1 MMKKRLW
8 RVVSVCFIV
17 AALFWPCSGYAVCT
31 EPPPG
36 APNTPAQETSTNK
49 DPGKSLHHLQVE
61 LALVPDFQ
69 SLSEDNLLTE
79 EKLED
84 EEDEKMELAFIEDR
98 KQVEERAWELQ
109 EPVTEPEPEPEP
121 VMEQLIPEASNA
133 QDQEPS
139 PTSDLPPPPSV
150 PVSEEPSTPH
160 SAQDSSS
167 SDMVSGDVVDDTPLL
182 EHSDAGSADCDL
194 SSVPV
199 VLENTSNVHGGG
211 TKSHT
216 EPPLVQT
223 SQDSSALGTNT
234 SHLLEEQG
242 LSSHI
247 PTETDPSLASKD
259 PEDIPTFDEWKR
271 KMMEV
276 EKEKIQSTHT
286 SSSGASRAVKK
297 IQKNFNNYAS
307 VECGAKILGANPE
320 AKSTCA
326 ILMENMDFYMLN
338 PCSNKI
344 WFVIELCEPIQ
355 VKRLD
360 IANFELFSSTPK
372 DFLVSISDRYPTN
385 KWLKLG
391 TFHGRDERTVQSF
404 PLDEHLYAKYVK
416 MFTKYIK
423 VELLSHFG
431 SEHFCPLSLI
441 RVFGTSMVEEY
452 EEIAEPSERPD
463 DQDDYFDYPP
473 GYVPQE
479 AKSSNNL
486 IGSATDVILNM
497 VNNIADVLGAGASLD
512 GNFTG
517 QTVNVTD
524 SSSSSQLDP
533 EVLLTP
539 VPGIEELDQRV
550 IQVDPDAP
558 VPESPSVDPLIPEDP
573 PIEPPQLEPP
583 PEGDMVVTLMEEE
596 EADPPQ
602 PTITLL
608 DREEEEEERRTRE
621 RAKQE
626 SQDYCG
632 RSSSCSCSLQ
642 EYLHQQCLA
651 LSAPRRNPSETERT
665 PEPPPHT
672 YTPVWLLPLTPP
684 VSYTPQQPPPQEQ
697 QPEEAPLEQGEGGA
711 GSTEAPQPP
720 AEQGEAG
727 PEPAQ
732 LEPSLTSSLAGSSCS
747 DTPASK
753 PTLVLE
759 MPQTSTLDVQALLER
774 SQEGQVVGRPTPTM
788 STSSSRAPEDQTW
801 GPPTEE
807 RPVPEGADLQE
818 PVASPH
824 PLDVADPSPP
834 PLPAAP
840 PPTEP
845 PAPPSEPE
853 RGNIPPED
861 SLPDSDLT
869 ASPRTHTA
877 PPETK
882 GEDPVDDI
890 LLTSSDG
897 SGQPPRPSS
906 HTPSHSEFYA
916 EQHNVTEQT
925 GSQMHGSGQKESVFM
940 RLNNRIKALEVN
952 MSLSGRYLEQLSQR
966 YRKQMEEMQ
975 RAFNMTIIKLQ
986 NTSRIAEEQDQR
998 QTESIQTLQ
1007 GQLENITQLV
1017 LNLSVSV
1024 LQLQS
1029 EVSDRQSYLLLC
1041 LVLCLLLGLLLCSH
1055 HCRISSLPT
1064 TDQEPPSYS
1073 SPDRSF
1079 SLRDDTSMKR
1089 RASYPLLLSDS
1100 CQLASTESPE
1110 SLHMMEPQTFVPAN
1124 KKKKRGKVKPSEK
1137 AETPKPSTVVVSPPV
1152 ANGALI
1158 CNGAPRGADLSRPL
1172 LMDSPSEGSSE
1183 GSSHSDE
1190 PSFCGIATCTR
1201 LCDDLPP
1208 PKNRAERRAFKHR
1221 RSEPSCVVV
1230 DLLQAP
1236 RKDTRDTT
1244 PTLQDLMRGN
1254 KELRSGTFGVTAL

>member
-1 MMKKRLW
+1 MMKKRPW
-8 RVVSVCFIV
+8 RVVSVCFII

-36 APNTPAQETSTNK
+36 APNTPGQESSANK

-61 LALVPDFQ
+61 LALVPHIQ

-79 EKLED
+79 EEPED
-84 EEDEKMELAFIEDR
+84 EDEKMELAFIEDR

-109 EPVTEPEPEPEP
+109 ELVTEPEP
-121 VMEQLIPEASNA
+121 VIEQLILEASNA

-150 PVSEEPSTPH
+150 PVSEEPSTPP
-160 SAQDSSS
+160 SAQDSAS
-167 SDMVSGDVVDDTPLL
+167 SDIVSGDVVDDAPLR

-211 TKSHT
+211 TKSHV
-216 EPPLVQT
+216 EPALVQS
-223 SQDSSALGTNT
+223 SQDASALGSNT

-242 LSSHI
+242 LSSHV
-247 PTETDPSLASKD
+247 PTETDPSVAPKD

-276 EKEKIQSTHT
+276 EKEKIQATHT

-326 ILMENMDFYMLN
+326 ILMENMDLYMLN

-416 MFTKYIK
+416 

-486 IGSATDVILNM
+486 IGSATDVLLNM
-497 VNNIADVLGAGASLD
+497 VNNIADVLGAGATLD

-524 SSSSSQLDP
+524 SSISSQLDP
-533 EVLLTP
+533 EVILTP
-539 VPGIEELDQRV
+539 VPDIKELDQRV

-558 VPESPSVDPLIPEDP
+558 VPESPAVDPLVPEEP
-573 PIEPPQLEPP
+573 PTEPPQLEPP
-583 PEGDMVVTLMEEE
+583 PEGDMVVTWMEEE

-608 DREEEEEERRTRE
+608 DREEEEEDEERTKERE

-632 RSSSCSCSLQ
+632 LSSSCSSSIQ
-642 EYLHQQCLA
+642 EYLHQRCLA
-651 LSAPRRNPSETERT
+651 LSAPRRNPGETERT

-672 YTPVWLLPLTPP
+672 YTPAWLLPLTPP
-684 VSYTPQQPPPQEQ
+684 VSDTPKQPASQEP
-697 QPEEAPLEQGEGGA
+697 QPEEAPLEQGDGGA

-720 AEQGEAG
+720 AEQGEAR

-732 LEPSLTSSLAGSSCS
+732 LEPSLAGTSCS

-753 PTLVLE
+753 PTLGLE

-774 SQEGQVVGRPTPTM
+774 GQEGQVEGRPTPTM

-807 RPVPEGADLQE
+807 MPVPEGADLQE
-818 PVASPH
+818 PEAPPH

-834 PLPAAP
+834 PLPAVP
-840 PPTEP
+840 PQAEP
-845 PAPPSEPE
+845 PAPPSEPDS
-853 RGNIPPED
+853 GNSPPED

-869 ASPRTHTA
+869 ASPHTHTA

-890 LLTSSDG
+890 LLTSPHG
-897 SGQPPRPSS
+897 SGQPPRPSPSS

-916 EQHNVTEQT
+916 EQHDVTEKT
-925 GSQMHGSGQKESVFM
+925 GSQVHGSGQKESVFM
-940 RLNNRIKALEVN
+940 RLNNRIKALEMN

-975 RAFNMTIIKLQ
+975 RAFNMTVIKLQ

-1007 GQLENITQLV
+1007 GQLENITRLV

-1055 HCRISSLPT
+1055 HCRISSLPPSPT
-1064 TDQEPPSYS
+1064 TDPEPPSYS

-1079 SLRDDTSMKR
+1079 SSRDDTSFKR

-1100 CQLASTESPE
+1100 CQLASTEGPE
-1110 SLHMMEPQTFVPAN
+1110 SLHMMEPPTFVPAN

-1137 AETPKPSTVVVSPPV
+1137 AETLKPSTVVISPPV
-1152 ANGALI
+1152 ANGAPI
-1158 CNGAPRGADLSRPL
+1158 CNGAPRGANLSRPL
-1172 LMDSPSEGSSE
+1172 LLDSPSEGSSE

-1208 PKNRAERRAFKHR
+1208 PKSRAERRAERRAFKHR
-1221 RSEPSCVVV
+1221 RSRPGCVVV

-1236 RKDTRDTT
+1236 RMDTRDTT